1 MATTLQ
7 HRRGTSAEAN
17 AFTGAE
23 GEFFVDLENKQL
35 ILHDGIT
42 QGGLEK
48 LVNTT
53 NLADGLATKIGTAE
67 LSAGLAP
74 KQDNLVS
81 GTNIKTINGESLLGS
96 SDITVVAAETITS
109 IALNGNSLDYTNE
122 NGTTTNIDLS
132 AYLDDTQNTVA
143 SAAIVGDT
151 ITFTRQDATTF
162 TLDIGSIDANKVSLV
177 TSTDNAIVKFD
188 GVTGEVQD
196 TGIFIDDTNNISG
209 VNNITAGGTVT
220 VTGDISAVNG
230 TLTGDLGAVGGTFT
244 GDISAVNGTLTGDLG
259 AANVNATADIQATGS
274 VSGAS
279 IVLPNAIQSTGTAAI
294 GVTDAT
300 VLTTFD
306 ALTTKTGKLFV
317 EMKDTITGEVEL
329 VELLVIFDG
338 TTASIY
344 EGQILY
350 SGVAALSVFST
361 SFNGGNDTLEVIST
375 QATANATNY
384 KIVKIAIV

>member
-67 LSAGLAP
+67 LTAGLAP

-230 TLTGDLGAVGGTFT
+230 TLTGDLGA
-244 GDISAVNGTLTGDLG
+244 
-259 AANVNATADIQATGS
+259 ANVNATADIQATGS

-279 IVLPNAIQSTGTAAI
+279 IVLPNAIQSTETAAI

-300 VLTTFD
+300 VLTTFN

-350 SGVAALSVFST
+350 SGAAALSVFST